1 MVKALLFLFYFT
13 TPLIIL
19 YVCHISKTMKKIGAV
34 VVAYIIG
41 ILAGNIGIFPK
52 GSSAFHTLLAGKSAL
67 KATDASN
74 FLDQGIINNSDFLL
88 NQIMSVQDL
97 VMTIAIPISI
107 PLLLFSLDLRNSFKT
122 LKTGFFSLIIATI
135 SLLISVIIGH
145 FLFRDSIEESW
156 KISGMMVG
164 LYTGGTPNLAALATA
179 LDVKPNLFVL
189 THTYDLI
196 IGVLLLFFFITVAQR
211 LLNKILPHFNGKDEH
226 KRTIEIIK
234 DSEAPDNL
242 LDYFKLKTL
251 KQLLKA
257 LGLTVLIFAIGGGLS
272 MLVSPEYQ
280 MLTVILT
287 ITTLGLLVSLIPSI
301 NKIEKTFELGMY
313 FILIFCVAVAS
324 MADLRTIFN
333 IEFIHLF
340 LYILIAVF
348 GSMLIHVFFSWIFK
362 IDTDTTIITIT
373 ALSTSPPFVPVVA
386 GALHN
391 KNIIVMGITIGV
403 IGYAIGNYLG
413 ILVAFVLKA
422 L

>member
-67 KATDASN
+67 SATDASS

-164 LYTGGTPNLAALATA
+164 LYTGGTPNLAALAT
-179 LDVKPNLFVL
+179 DRK
-189 THTYDLI
+189 
-196 IGVLLLFFFITVAQR
+196 
-211 LLNKILPHFNGKDEH
+211 
-226 KRTIEIIK
+226 
-234 DSEAPDNL
+234 S
-242 LDYFKLKTL
+242 
-251 KQLLKA
+251 
-257 LGLTVLIFAIGGGLS
+257 
-272 MLVSPEYQ
+272 
-280 MLTVILT
+280 
-287 ITTLGLLVSLIPSI
+287 
-301 NKIEKTFELGMY
+301 
-313 FILIFCVAVAS
+313 
-324 MADLRTIFN
+324 
-333 IEFIHLF
+333 
-340 LYILIAVF
+340 
-348 GSMLIHVFFSWIFK
+348 
-362 IDTDTTIITIT
+362 
-373 ALSTSPPFVPVVA
+373 VV
-386 GALHN
+386 
-391 KNIIVMGITIGV
+391 
-403 IGYAIGNYLG
+403 
-413 ILVAFVLKA
+413 
-422 L
+422 